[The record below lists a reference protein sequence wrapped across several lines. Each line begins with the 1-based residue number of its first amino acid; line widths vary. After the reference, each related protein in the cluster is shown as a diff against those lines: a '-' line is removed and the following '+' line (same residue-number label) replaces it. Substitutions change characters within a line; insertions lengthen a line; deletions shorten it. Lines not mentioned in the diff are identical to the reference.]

1 MKRRVLTILLFLLLG
16 AIANVAVA
24 WVVILSPL
32 GKWSSDYEDGYTL
45 PGWCE
50 GSSTDID
57 HTHEI
62 GGFDLGG
69 FGFDIIYVAG
79 RPRHGDPSSVVAHSR
94 FLSSGWPFR
103 AFGQAYHTSVTVGR
117 RVELVWRSQWSLELK
132 KRSPKDS
139 PPPVGGSVPLRP
151 IWPGFAVNTVLYAI
165 ILWLLICGP
174 FIARRLIRIKRG
186 RCPKCGYDLRGQPPE
201 DGAGA
206 GRCPECGWGRQAAS
220 KAPGAE
226 NGSACEV

>member
-16 AIANVAVA
+16 AIVNVAVA
-24 WVVILSPL
+24 WVVILSPR
-32 GKWSSDYEDGYTL
+32 GKWSSDFEEGYTL

-62 GGFDLGG
+62 GGF
-69 FGFDIIYVAG
+69 GFDIIYVVG
-79 RPRHGDPSSVVAHSR
+79 RLRHGDPSSVLAHSR
-94 FLSSGWPFR
+94 FMSSGWPFR
-103 AFGQAYHTSVTVGR
+103 AFGQACHTSLP
-117 RVELVWRSQWSLELK
+117 VELRIDREWRSQWGLESK
-132 KRSPKDS
+132 ERSRKDS

-165 ILWLLICGP
+165 IRWLLICGP

-186 RCPKCGYDLRGQPPE
+186 RCPKCGYDLRGALEQ
-201 DGAGA
+201 G
-206 GRCPECGWGRQAAS
+206 CSECGWGRRAAP
-220 KAPGAE
+220 KAPGAQD
-226 NGSACEV
+226 GPARAI